1 MLAGFEEESSNGIWI
16 KFNYVHSFSPILRI
30 DIADL
35 FNLFIL
41 YGKSIYMYLEITMYK
56 YEYQESVSFPR

>member
-1 MLAGFEEESSNGIWI
+1 MEFEVELNLIMCTL
-16 KFNYVHSFSPILRI
+16 FRLFY
-30 DIADL
+30 IADL
-35 FNLFIL
+35 FNLFIM